1 MQKSTQATHSNAV
14 NIFGYARLDFAKSS
28 LTDGVGVYHTPVAV
42 GAKGHIYS
50 GVTFAKRFIDRV
62 VTVLRVIQQ

>member
-1 MQKSTQATHSNAV
+1 MQKSTPATHSNAM

-42 GAKGHIYS
+42 GAKGHI
-50 GVTFAKRFIDRV
+50 
-62 VTVLRVIQQ
+62 